1 MLREAAERCADAWES
16 EPELAK
22 RTAGACVS
30 YLWRVHGVDYF
41 AGTELAVH
49 EYRSRLSRTP
59 TAPPAD
65 AGKEAAWEGAVDT
78 AWQRR
83 IAEGDN
89 TAQLLAPAAV
99 ESAAEAFVTSNIRSS
114 SDGKKCAAVHVLC
127 EVATAFSRACIYR
140 QARLHA
146 LLQGV
151 CRFCVCAQ
159 AHHRQACAA
168 AERRAL

>member
-1 MLREAAERCADAWES
+1 MLREAADRCADAWEA

-41 AGTELAVH
+41 AGVELAVH
-49 EYRSRLSRTP
+49 EYRTRLSRTP

-65 AGKEAAWEGAVDT
+65 AGKEAAWESAVDT

-83 IAEGDN
+83 VAEADSIA
-89 TAQLLAPAAV
+89 QMLAPAAV
-99 ESAAEAFVTSNIRSS
+99 DDAAEAFVTANIRSS
-114 SDGKKCAAVHVLC
+114 SDGKKCAAVAALRSACSVLTSSHSS
-127 EVATAFSRACIYR
+127 A

-146 LLQGV
+146 LLEGV
-151 CRFCVCAQ
+151 C
-159 AHHRQACAA
+159 
-168 AERRAL
+168 